1 MASPIVKLLSS
12 NLLVSSRKC
21 TNCMRYQECMTI
33 IESSLLLHLAEIQS
47 VCGRVGRMCVCV
59 WKDKSNLWITFF
71 SYSQHISFP
80 FTEQRA
86 LDGTERELRTLR
98 KNLLHDAEAG
108 ELVLVIDGQSVKANP
123 NATKTSNHLDCPPG
137 MAQDHDAICC
147 GKLLCHTQ

>member
-1 MASPIVKLLSS
+1 MYKLYKTSRMNDNHGIFIVLYVLSS
-12 NLLVSSRKC
+12 SQNSAFVRKRG
-21 TNCMRYQECMTI
+21 MHVR
-33 IESSLLLHLAEIQS
+33 
-47 VCGRVGRMCVCV
+47 VCV
-59 WKDKSNLWITFF
+59 NGLNESLNKCFF
-71 SYSQHISFP
+71 SYGQHTSFS

-86 LDGTERELRTLR
+86 LDGAERELRTLR

-147 GKLLCHTQ
+147 GKLLCHTE